1 LILNWT
7 KKTSAMSLSRG
18 ASQKSGGGLGSRKGS
33 ALSIKD
39 MVLRR
44 GSSRR
49 ELFTTVGEGLRQHY
63 NKTLKPFEELHGF
76 HTLHSP
82 PLEDADFTGKP
93 SVLLVGQY
101 STGKT
106 TLIRYLLGEDFMGCR
121 IGPEPTTDKF
131 HVIMAAEEEGEDPP
145 SSVVVPGNALVV
157 DPQLPF
163 RPKRQNILLQLH
175 FHFLFHFLLSLFQA
189 PLQANKI
196 KYSPGDC
203 QTSVCFCFDRSYT
216 I

>member
-1 LILNWT
+1 
-7 KKTSAMSLSRG
+7 
-18 ASQKSGGGLGSRKGS
+18 
-33 ALSIKD
+33 

-63 NKTLKPFEELHGF
+63 TKTLRPFEGAHSF

-131 HVIMAAEEEGEDPP
+131 HVIMAAEEDEDDRPR
-145 SSVVVPGNALVV
+145 SVVPGNALVV
-157 DPQLPF
+157 DPKLPF
-163 RPKRQNILLQLH
+163 RPKNKMQKS
-175 FHFLFHFLLSLFQA
+175 LSAQ
-189 PLQANKI
+189 KR
-196 KYSPGDC
+196 C
-203 QTSVCFCFDRSYT
+203 
-216 I
+216 